1 MKRTNIARRT
11 FLGAAFCAGSL
22 GLGALCA
29 AQEPRPRDQLKEP
42 VFRVG
47 KTGGAADQKQEQQ
60 HPLDP
65 ALKIAYEGLESIRKN
80 IRDYTATLVKRE
92 RINGTLTD
100 QEFIFAKIRNR
111 KIENDAVV
119 VPLGIYMKF
128 LKPKNIE
135 GREVIWVEGK
145 NNGKLVAHEVPG
157 LRNVIRARLDPNG
170 FMAMKGN
177 RYPITEAGTENL
189 IVRLIE
195 KGERDRK
202 RDECEVQ
209 FFKGAKINGRVCT
222 LLQVSHPVKREYF
235 DFHVAQIF
243 IDDELNV
250 PLRYAAYV
258 WPTTPG
264 GKPVLEEEYT
274 YMDMKVNVGLT
285 DDDFNPDN
293 PGYKFP

>member
-22 GLGALCA
+22 GLSALCG
-29 AQEPRPRDQLKEP
+29 AQEPRGRDQLKEP

-47 KTGGAADQKQEQQ
+47 KTGAAADQKQEQQ

-65 ALKIAYEGLESIRKN
+65 ALKIAYEGLENSRKN
-80 IRDYTATLVKRE
+80 VRDYTATLVKRE

-100 QEFIFAKIRNR
+100 QEFLATKIRNR
-111 KIENDAVV
+111 KIENDVITTPFSV
-119 VPLGIYMKF
+119 YMKF
-128 LKPKNIE
+128 LKPKKKE
-135 GREVIWVEGK
+135 GREVIFVEGR
-145 NNGKLVAHEVPG
+145 NDNKLYAHEVPG
-157 LRNVIRARLDPNG
+157 LRNIITVSLKPDG
-170 FMAMKGN
+170 YMAMQDN

-189 IVRLIE
+189 MVRLIE
-195 KGERDRK
+195 KGQRDRN

-222 LLQVSHPVKREYF
+222 LLQVTHPVKREYF

-274 YMDMKVNVGLT
+274 YMDMKINVGLT
-285 DDDFNPDN
+285 EDDFNPKN
-293 PGYKFP
+293 PLYKFP